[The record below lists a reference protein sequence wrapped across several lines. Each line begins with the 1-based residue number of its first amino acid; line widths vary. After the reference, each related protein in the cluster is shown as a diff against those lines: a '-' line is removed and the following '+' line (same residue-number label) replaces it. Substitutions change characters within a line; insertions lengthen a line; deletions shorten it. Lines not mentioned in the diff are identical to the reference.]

1 MIVPYLLFGR
11 WETQLWVILKSWSE
25 SQTGVSDKHKVKP
38 LAEYRNHFGL
48 SRTLAF
54 IIIKAPRLVM
64 TRPVITDPLSHAA
77 INTVADRPTT
87 PFGLQWW
94 PVVLDWVK
102 VGSANWLELR
112 KSINNIAESGLIRL
126 IRRGVFVKLFK

>member
-38 LAEYRNHFGL
+38 LAEYRNHFSL

-64 TRPVITDPLSHAA
+64 TRPVITVPLSHATIYTVVDCPTVLVMNHLSQTVSE
-77 INTVADRPTT
+77 INHLRPIMDGSRMGHPTDWNWENQLIT
-87 PFGLQWW
+87 LQNL
-94 PVVLDWVK
+94 V
-102 VGSANWLELR
+102 
-112 KSINNIAESGLIRL
+112 
-126 IRRGVFVKLFK
+126 